1 MRAITQGHRT
11 KSLELEQGRE
21 MALGGGSRM
30 DSLRRGRMNRNL
42 SDEKEARHK
51 AKERTSSKASEV
63 WKFNFF
69 LSLLI
74 FIYLATP
81 GLRCGS

>member
-1 MRAITQGHRT
+1 
-11 KSLELEQGRE
+11 
-21 MALGGGSRM
+21 
-30 DSLRRGRMNRNL
+30 MNRNL

-51 AKERTSSKASEV
+51 AKERTSSKAPEV

-74 FIYLATP
+74 FIYLAAP